1 MDMERVVSLL
11 PSTTEILFA
20 LGAEDRLVGIS
31 HECDFPTGTERIT
44 SVTSSI
50 IGPETPGNEIDA
62 LVRAQLDE
70 YGTLYTL
77 DLDRVRSL
85 HPDLVLT
92 QQLCTVCAVGY
103 KSVRDAF
110 LTIDPPPHIESI
122 EPRSVEEIFA
132 SIIRVADLLR
142 LHDRGVEVVEALR
155 RRYEAIVPAAPTRVL
170 FLEWIDPP
178 FCAGHWVPELIERAG
193 GIPLLARV
201 GEHSVGIAWEVI
213 EDLEYDALVLS
224 CCGFSLA
231 RLIPEARNNTPLSEL
246 VRTRPERRVVLFD
259 GNHYFSR
266 PGPRVVES
274 AELLASALKGI
285 DARDVEASIPEPYV
299 IGGPALFD

>member
-1 MDMERVVSLL
+1 MERAVSLL

-31 HECDFPTGTERIT
+31 HECDYPDGTRRIAP
-44 SVTSSI
+44 VTSSI
-50 IGPETPGNEIDA
+50 IGPDTPSDRIDA
-62 LVRAQLDE
+62 MVRAQLDE

-103 KSVRDAF
+103 KTVRDAF
-110 LTIDPPPHIESI
+110 LTFEPPPHIESI

-142 LHDRGVEVVEALR
+142 LHDRGVEVVDALR
-155 RRYEAIVPAAPTRVL
+155 RRYEAIVPASPTRVL

-193 GIPLLARV
+193 GIPLLGRV
-201 GEHSVGIAWEVI
+201 GEHSVGIAWDAI
-213 EDLEYDALVLS
+213 EAVEYDALVLS

-231 RLIPEARNNTPLSEL
+231 RLISEARHNTPLSEL
-246 VRTRPERRVVLFD
+246 VRTRPERRVVFFD

-285 DARDVEASIPEPYV
+285 DAREVEASIPEPYV
-299 IGGPALFD
+299 IGGPALFE